1 MRLGQ
6 LVNHWEQHARGRLAD
21 EQVTV
26 RLPEEGEKRL
36 EALAQQYPLKSRE
49 ALLRDLISAALTDLE
64 VCFPYREGSR
74 VVARDEDGFEIYEDA
89 GMTPRFLNLSRKYMQ
104 QLKGDASRV
113 A

>member
-21 EQVTV
+21 EQVSL
-26 RLPEEGEKRL
+26 RLSDDDERRL
-36 EALAQQYPLKSRE
+36 EALSRQYPLKSRE
-49 ALLRDLISAALTDLE
+49 ALLRDLINAALTDLE
-64 VCFPYREGSR
+64 TCFPYREGNR
-74 VVARDEDGFEIYEDA
+74 VVARDEDGFEVYEDA